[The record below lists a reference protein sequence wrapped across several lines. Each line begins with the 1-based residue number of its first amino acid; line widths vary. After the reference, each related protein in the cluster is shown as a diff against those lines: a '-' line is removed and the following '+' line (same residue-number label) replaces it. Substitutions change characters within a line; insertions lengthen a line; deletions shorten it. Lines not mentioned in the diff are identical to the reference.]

1 MYAFFCSKFGRSV
14 KLKIY
19 ILVLALA
26 KLSGYMS
33 GCQCVLFS
41 YSCQRFDPFFVKLLS
56 LFKKNKLTE
65 VPASPY
71 TLIVI
76 VMAQKNISV
85 TPLDCVLCKCSV
97 MSCFTFVL
105 IEDNYVLDKC
115 DVVRFNVICK

>member
-1 MYAFFCSKFGRSV
+1 MFSLVTAVRGLTLFLSNFF
-14 KLKIY
+14 LY
-19 ILVLALA
+19 L
-26 KLSGYMS
+26 
-33 GCQCVLFS
+33 
-41 YSCQRFDPFFVKLLS
+41 
-56 LFKKNKLTE
+56 KKNKLTE

-85 TPLDCVLCKCSV
+85 TPLDYVLCKCSV